1 MRPKILLCVLALGL
15 LGVTAMTFLRPK
27 AGAPNSIVAN
37 QKPGADFARGGH
49 TQNGKRMEPHLA
61 FLRVQSSG
69 TTTTTNIGS
78 VAETAPAAE
87 ADSAAKRHQAYVE
100 ARSAELMDLGMTE
113 DINSLG
119 TILSELGNRD
129 PSIRKAAIEAAIQF
143 GNRDAV
149 PSLKEAALQSDD
161 PEEKLAIRDAIE
173 E

>member
-1 MRPKILLCVLALGL
+1 
-15 LGVTAMTFLRPK
+15 MTFLRPK

-37 QKPGADFARGGH
+37 QRPGAGFARGGD
-49 TQNGKRMEPHLA
+49 TQNRKKMEPHLA

-69 TTTTTNIGS
+69 TTTTTSIGS
-78 VAETAPAAE
+78 VAETAAAE
-87 ADSAAKRHQAYVE
+87 ADSTAKRHQAYVE

-129 PSIRKAAIEAAIQF
+129 PSIRKAAIEAAGQF

-173 E
+173 SLTTPSLFDIGTR